1 MSPWSLAIGNLARVP
16 APPPAAEVMRP
27 RRERKATP
35 EAEQKPGVCPHCGQ
49 PTKPEPKRR
58 TWTRKEDERLKA
70 LLAKG
75 DTYKAIAIALDR
87 PLSSI
92 GSRIAT
98 LRLPM
103 RRGSRGVACG

>member
-1 MSPWSLAIGNLARVP
+1 MNPWSLAIGNIARIP
-16 APPPAAEVMRP
+16 APPPVAEVQQP
-27 RRERKATP
+27 RLERKAAP
-35 EAEQKPGVCPHCGQ
+35 EAEQKPDVCPHCGS
-49 PTKPEPKRR
+49 PTKPEPKKR

-75 DTYKAIAIALDR
+75 DTHKAIAVAMDR

-98 LRLPM
+98 LHLPM
-103 RRGSRGVACG
+103 RRGSRGVE